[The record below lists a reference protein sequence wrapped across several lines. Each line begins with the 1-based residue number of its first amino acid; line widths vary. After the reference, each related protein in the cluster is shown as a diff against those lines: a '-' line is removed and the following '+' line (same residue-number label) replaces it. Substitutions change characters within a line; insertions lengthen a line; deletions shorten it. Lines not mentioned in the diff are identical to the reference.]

1 MLLNS
6 HMDSTLFSFNLL
18 VNSCSSLLFFITC
31 FLCFSMA
38 LCHGNDTDQQA
49 LLAFKGSINDPFGYM
64 KTWNAS
70 THFCHWSGVTCGRKH
85 VRVIQLNVANQKLDG
100 LLSSFIGNMS
110 FLRSLYLSNN
120 SFRGEIPSEIGR
132 LRRLHRLYLGN
143 NSFHGEI
150 PSNLS
155 RCLNLVSL
163 VLEGNKLVGS
173 LPPELGALSK
183 LEYLLLTRNNLTGE
197 IPSSFG
203 NLTSLIGFY
212 APLNNLQGKIPDSF
226 GQLKNLEIIGVAAN
240 HLSGT
245 IPSEIFNISSVTTFD
260 VGMNQIQGTLPSS
273 LGITLPNLELFI
285 IGGNNVSG
293 SIPSTLSNSSKL
305 VYFLA
310 GRNQLTGSVPSL
322 ENLNGLQ
329 QLTIPGNYLGTGEPD
344 DLSFIAS
351 LTNVSRFR
359 ILEIQFNSFGG
370 VLPASF
376 RNLSTELQVVQL
388 SYNRIRGNIPSEI
401 GNFVNVEEFQ
411 VRENLLTGT
420 IPINFGKVKK
430 LQILD
435 LSQNRFSGNIPSS
448 LGNLSVVSILLLHD
462 NNLTGEIPASLGNCN
477 YMIEIYVAKNNLLGQ
492 IPKDLFALSS
502 LVAVDISENHLD
514 GLIPLEVG
522 NLINLEYLNV
532 SINNLTGKIPSTI
545 GSCVTLEALDM
556 KGNFFQGIIPPSLSS
571 LRGLR
576 VLDLSRNNLSGQVPK
591 YLDDFNFQLLN
602 LSFNDFKGALPN
614 EGVFKNASAISVIG
628 NPKLCGGVPDIHLP
642 ECDIKRSKKIGSRF
656 ILKIVISVVFG
667 ILGLGMLIT
676 LLFCFLLKKPK
687 RVPVSS
693 SLGESL
699 INVSYRSLLQATN
712 GFSEDNLIGAGSYGS
727 VYKGTLDGGMVVA
740 VKVLNLSR
748 HGASKSFMAECEV
761 LRNIRHRNLVKVLT
775 SCSGVDYRGNDFKA
789 LVYEF
794 MVNGSLEDWLHPSPS
809 EDTSQAAETK
819 KLNILQR
826 LNIVIDV
833 ASAINYLHLHC
844 ETPIVHCDLK
854 PSNILLD
861 NQLVGHI
868 GDFGL
873 AKFLQPTAQNSSI
886 SEGSS
891 GLVRGTIGYTAPEY
905 GMGSELSTCGD
916 VYSFRILLLE
926 MFTGKRPTDGMFRDG
941 LDLPSFAKHAL
952 LNGAMEV
959 IDPSLIYGSEED
971 EKGKSTNIYQNK
983 VYLVSVLRVGVACSA
998 YSGAERMNITETVS
1012 QLYSIKEALLKSEKN
1027 SGAR

>member
-1 MLLNS
+1 
-6 HMDSTLFSFNLL
+6 MDSTLFSFNLL

-38 LCHGNDTDQQA
+38 LCHGNDTGQQA
-49 LLAFKGSINDPFGYM
+49 LLAFKGSINDHFGYM

-85 VRVIQLNVANQKLDG
+85 VRVIKLNVENQKLDG
-100 LLSSFIGNMS
+100 PLSSFIGNMS
-110 FLRSLYLSNN
+110 FLRSLYPSNN

-183 LEYLLLTRNNLTGE
+183 LEYLLLGRNNLTGE

-226 GQLKNLEIIGVAAN
+226 GKLKNLEIIGVAAN

-245 IPSEIFNISSVTTFD
+245 IPSEIFNISSIRTFD

-310 GRNQLTGSVPSL
+310 GRNQLTGSVSSL

-351 LTNVSRFR
+351 LTNASRFR

-376 RNLSTELQVVQL
+376 RNFSTELQVVQL

-401 GNFVNVEEFQ
+401 GKFINVEEFQ

-492 IPKDLFALSS
+492 IPKDPFCCLFLSCF
-502 LVAVDISENHLD
+502 
-514 GLIPLEVG
+514 G
-522 NLINLEYLNV
+522 NMINLEYLNV
-532 SINNLTGKIPSTI
+532 SVNNLTGKIPSTI
-545 GSCVTLEALDM
+545 GNCVTLEALDM
-556 KGNFFQGIIPPSLSS
+556 KGNFFQGIIPPSFSS
-571 LRGLR
+571 LQGLR

-591 YLDDFNFQLLN
+591 YLEDFKFQLLN

-642 ECDIKRSKKIGSRF
+642 ECDIKRSKKFGSRF

-775 SCSGVDYRGNDFKA
+775 ACSGVDYRGNDFKA

-819 KLNILQR
+819 RLNILQR
-826 LNIVIDV
+826 LNIAIDV
-833 ASAINYLHLHC
+833 ASAIDYLHLHC

-905 GMGSELSTCGD
+905 GMGSKLSTCGD

-941 LDLPSFAKHAL
+941 LDLPSFTKHAL

-983 VYLVSVLRVGVACSA
+983 VYLASVLRIGVACSA

-1012 QLYSIKEALLKSEKN
+1012 QLYSIKDALLKSEKN
-1027 SGAR
+1027 SGAC

>member
-85 VRVIQLNVANQKLDG
+85 VRVIQLNVENQKLDG
-100 LLSSFIGNMS
+100 PLSSFIGNMS

-155 RCLNLVSL
+155 RCLNLASL

-173 LPPELGALSK
+173 LPLELGALSK

-226 GQLKNLEIIGVAAN
+226 GAAEKLEIIGVAAN

-310 GRNQLTGSVPSL
+310 GRNQLTGSVLSL

-359 ILEIQFNSFGG
+359 ILEIQFNSFEG
-370 VLPASF
+370 LC
-376 RNLSTELQVVQL
+376 LH
-388 SYNRIRGNIPSEI
+388 PSEI
-401 GNFVNVEEFQ
+401 FQLSFRLCSFHTTEYVVTYRLRLEISSTWKNF
-411 VRENLLTGT
+411 
-420 IPINFGKVKK
+420 
-430 LQILD
+430 
-435 LSQNRFSGNIPSS
+435 RFSGNIPSS
-448 LGNLSVVSILLLHD
+448 LGNLSVVSILLLHN

-514 GLIPLEVG
+514 GFIPLEVG

-532 SINNLTGKIPSTI
+532 SVNKLTGKIPSTI

-556 KGNFFQGIIPPSLSS
+556 KGNFFQGIIPPSFSS

-591 YLDDFNFQLLN
+591 YLEDFKFQLLN
-602 LSFNDFKGALPN
+602 LSFNDFEGVLPN
-614 EGVFKNASAISVIG
+614 EGVFKNATAISVIG
-628 NPKLCGGVPDIHLP
+628 NPKLCGVCLTYIFRDVT
-642 ECDIKRSKKIGSRF
+642 SKDRKNLVRGLSSR
-656 ILKIVISVVFG
+656 LSS
-667 ILGLGMLIT
+667 
-676 LLFCFLLKKPK
+676 LLSLKPK

-699 INVSYRSLLQATN
+699 INVSYR
-712 GFSEDNLIGAGSYGS
+712 
-727 VYKGTLDGGMVVA
+727 K
-740 VKVLNLSR
+740 
-748 HGASKSFMAECEV
+748 
-761 LRNIRHRNLVKVLT
+761 
-775 SCSGVDYRGNDFKA
+775 
-789 LVYEF
+789 
-794 MVNGSLEDWLHPSPS
+794 
-809 EDTSQAAETK
+809 
-819 KLNILQR
+819 
-826 LNIVIDV
+826 
-833 ASAINYLHLHC
+833 
-844 ETPIVHCDLK
+844 
-854 PSNILLD
+854 
-861 NQLVGHI
+861 
-868 GDFGL
+868 
-873 AKFLQPTAQNSSI
+873 
-886 SEGSS
+886 
-891 GLVRGTIGYTAPEY
+891 Y
-905 GMGSELSTCGD
+905 GMGSERSTYGD
-916 VYSFRILLLE
+916 VYSFGILLLE

-941 LDLPSFAKHAL
+941 LDLPGFCKHAL

-971 EKGKSTNIYQNK
+971 EKGKSTNIYLNK
-983 VYLVSVLRVGVACSA
+983 EYLVSVLRVGVACSA

-1027 SGAR
+1027 SGAC